1 MTMKPLENCR
11 VLVTA
16 TSYGVQDETLKPF
29 LESQVGEV
37 IYNTTGKPLSAGQLI
52 DKLVGVD
59 GFIAGLD
66 EISADV
72 LRSASNLK
80 VVARYGV
87 GYNNVDL
94 KAAEALKITVTNTPG
109 ANSKSVA
116 ELAVAL
122 MLDLMRPVIPANA
135 QTKAG
140 GWPRF
145 KGLSLEGKTVGLI
158 GLGSIGKE
166 TARRLA
172 GFDCRIL
179 AYDPYPDATFAEA
192 HGVEFVGLDALL
204 GASDLVSLHLPGVP
218 ETAGMVNDAFLT
230 KMRPGA
236 LLVNT
241 ARGELLDEAAVVR
254 VLESGHLRG
263 AALDVFSQEPPG
275 ADNPLLA
282 FDQVIATPH
291 MGAHSDSATNNM
303 GWMATR
309 DCLAVLKGEEPQY
322 RIV

>member
-1 MTMKPLENCR
+1 MKPLENCR

-16 TSYGVQDETLKPF
+16 TSYGVQDETLKPY
-29 LESQVGEV
+29 LESHIGEV

-59 GFIAGLD
+59 GYIAGLD
-66 EISADV
+66 EITADV
-72 LRSASNLK
+72 LRSASSLK

-94 KAAEALKITVTNTPG
+94 KAAESLNITVTNTPG

-166 TARRLA
+166 TARRLT

-179 AYDPYPDATFAEA
+179 AYDPYPDESFAEA
-192 HGVEFVGLDALL
+192 NGVELVEMDALL
-204 GASDLVSLHLPGVP
+204 VAANIVSLHLPGVP
-218 ETAGMVNDAFLT
+218 ETAGMVNDEFLA
-230 KMRPGA
+230 KMQPGA

-241 ARGELLDEAAVVR
+241 ARGELLEEAAVVR
-254 VLESGHLRG
+254 ALESGHLRG

-275 ADNPLLA
+275 ADNPLLG
-282 FDQVIATPH
+282 FEQVIATPH

-303 GWMATR
+303 GWMSTR

>member
-1 MTMKPLENCR
+1 M
-11 VLVTA
+11 
-16 TSYGVQDETLKPF
+16 
-29 LESQVGEV
+29 
-37 IYNTTGKPLSAGQLI
+37 IYNTTGKPLSSGQLI

-59 GFIAGLD
+59 GYIAGLD
-66 EISADV
+66 EITADV
-72 LRSASNLK
+72 LRSAYDLK

-94 KAAEALKITVTNTPG
+94 KAADALKITVTNTPG

-145 KGLSLEGKTVGLI
+145 KGLSLEGKTIGLI

-179 AYDPYPDATFAEA
+179 AYDPSPDESFAEA
-192 HGVEFVGLDALL
+192 NGVEFVEMDELL
-204 GASDLVSLHLPGVP
+204 GAADLVSLHLPGVP
-218 ETAGMVNDAFLT
+218 ETAGMVNDAFLA
-230 KMRPGA
+230 KLQPGA

-241 ARGELLDEAAVVR
+241 ARGELLEEAAVVR
-254 VLESGHLRG
+254 ALESGHLRG

-275 ADNPLLA
+275 ANNPLLA
-282 FDQVIATPH
+282 FEQVIATPH

-309 DCLAVLKGEEPQY
+309 DCLAVLKGQEPQY